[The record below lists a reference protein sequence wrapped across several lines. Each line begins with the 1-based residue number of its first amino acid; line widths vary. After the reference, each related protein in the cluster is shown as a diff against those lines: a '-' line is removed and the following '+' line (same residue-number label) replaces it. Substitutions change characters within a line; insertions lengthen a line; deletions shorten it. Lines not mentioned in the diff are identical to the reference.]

1 MVEMSEVTTQDMFN
15 TMVRH
20 LIKQRVRSMLPGDNL
35 CAYRG
40 ADGTKCAVG
49 ALIADEYYHFG
60 LETNTVYNPCVLEAL
75 QLSIKRE
82 TTDDEERLL
91 KAMQDIHDSSRFSLE
106 DKINKMHDLAAIYG
120 LNMPDY
126 SDIYPE
132 QTQ

>member
-20 LIKQRVRSMLPGDNL
+20 LIKQRVRSMLPGDNG

-132 QTQ
+132 QA

>member
-1 MVEMSEVTTQDMFN
+1 MSEVTTQDMFN

-20 LIKQRVRSMLPGDNL
+20 LIKQRVRSMLPDGCC

-40 ADGTKCAVG
+40 ADGTKCVVG
-49 ALIADEYYHFG
+49 ALIADEYYHTD
-60 LETNTVYNPCVLEAL
+60 LETHPVSAPCVREAL
-75 QLSIKRE
+75 QFSIKRE

-91 KAMQDIHDSSRFSLE
+91 KAMLDIHDCSEASLE

-132 QTQ
+132 QA